1 MRPNH
6 PLLVTGAVTRHHPA
20 VQMLLL
26 VLVGAASAAIPLP
39 TPEQLAWQQGEIM
52 ALIHFNMA
60 TFSSEY
66 GCNAANWVKG
76 EHGGG
81 PTSNPRSFAPTAL
94 DPSNW
99 AESMLALGVRE
110 SVLTAK
116 Q

>member
-1 MRPNH
+1 MVVAA
-6 PLLVTGAVTRHHPA
+6 LTFS
-20 VQMLLL
+20 LLL
-26 VLVGAASAAIPLP
+26 GVVSGGIPLP
-39 TPEQLAWQQGEIM
+39 TPAQLAWQQGEIM

-60 TFSSEY
+60 TFNSEG

-81 PTSNPRSFAPTAL
+81 PASDPRSFAPTDL

-116 Q
+116 HGCGE